1 MLCHYVWKD
10 TITERKLG
18 VMVNNLS
25 CTEVCKCY
33 QEYFQ
38 EHLGQI
44 FRP

>member
-10 TITERKLG
+10 TITERKLC

-33 QEYFQ
+33 HEYFQ
-38 EHLGQI
+38 EHLSQI